1 MKTFDFILTDPHG
14 LHARPAAVLAKAAGN
29 FLSRITVTTPTGT
42 ADGKGLLSL
51 MRLGATRGT
60 SLTFQ
65 IEGPDEAD
73 AAEALLILLRE
84 QF

>member
-1 MKTFDFILTDPHG
+1 MQSFDYTVGCVGG

-65 IEGPDEAD
+65 IEGPDEAQ